1 VKIKSDYYLP
11 AFILLSSLMVTVA
24 VYGEWKN
31 PLRGILVFGF
41 MLICPGMAF
50 AHLLPGKDQI
60 TRFILVI
67 GLSLAL
73 DTAIAEVVL
82 YLGLWSPHLMLL
94 ILIGFCCLGIVLK
107 LLAENFHQKSIDINV
122 NNG

>member
-11 AFILLSSLMVTVA
+11 AVILLGSLMVTAA
-24 VYGEWKN
+24 VYGEWQN

-82 YLGLWSPHLMLL
+82 YLGIWSPRLILL
-94 ILIGFCCLGIVLK
+94 ILIGFCCLGLLLK
-107 LLAENFHQKSIDINV
+107 ILAGNFHQRSV
-122 NNG
+122 NNITPS

>member
-1 VKIKSDYYLP
+1 VRIRSDYYLP
-11 AFILLSSLMVTVA
+11 AVILISSLIVTAA
-24 VYGEWKN
+24 VYGEWPN

-60 TRFILVI
+60 TRFVLVI

-73 DTAIAEVVL
+73 DTAVAEIVL
-82 YLGLWSPHLMLL
+82 YLGIWSPHLILL
-94 ILIGFCCLGIVLK
+94 ILIGFCCLGLLLKIVT
-107 LLAENFHQKSIDINV
+107 ENFRQRSIRSIIPS
-122 NNG
+122 